1 MNVFSTVVKKNHLE
15 AQDADGNVEMYVE
28 NGFRSGGAKSAWAKW
43 LGGCGGWK
51 WETQLP
57 LITLGV

>member
-1 MNVFSTVVKKNHLE
+1 
-15 AQDADGNVEMYVE
+15 MYVE